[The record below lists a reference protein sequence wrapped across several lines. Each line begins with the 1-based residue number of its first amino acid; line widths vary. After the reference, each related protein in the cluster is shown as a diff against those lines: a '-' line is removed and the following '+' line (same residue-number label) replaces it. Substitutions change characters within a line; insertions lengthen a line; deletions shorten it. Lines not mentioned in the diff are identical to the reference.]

1 MVTWLLT
8 LALLAPWP
16 VFSILCTTLFPFHS
30 GLGGRQPLSS
40 LLLTSPG
47 HHSQESLL
55 LPRFTLTTE
64 EQATQRSNRRDL
76 GYNRPMMG
84 SAPPPRYVFNHNG
97 QNPLEKISL
106 LAGMLAERPA
116 SQSKN
121 HQLQLHQTSMHNGS
135 KI

>member
-16 VFSILCTTLFPFHS
+16 VFSILCTTLLPFHS

-47 HHSQESLL
+47 HHSQQVLL

-64 EQATQRSNRRDL
+64 EQATQRSNRCDL

-84 SAPPPRYVFNHNG
+84 SAPCYVFNHND

-106 LAGMLAERPA
+106 LAGMLAECPA

-121 HQLQLHQTSMHNGS
+121 L
-135 KI
+135 